1 MNVVKLQLPSS
12 IKKKKLI
19 YDRRV
24 IMHIAEI
31 ANFLMAIHISV
42 AAIL

>member
-12 IKKKKLI
+12 IKKKKKLF
-19 YDRRV
+19 YDRGA
-24 IMHIAEI
+24 IMHIVEI

-42 AAIL
+42 AAV

>member
-12 IKKKKLI
+12 IKKKKLF
-19 YDRRV
+19 YDRGV
-24 IMHIAEI
+24 IMHIVEI

-42 AAIL
+42 AAV

>member
-12 IKKKKLI
+12 IKKNKLC
-19 YDRRV
+19 YDRGV

-31 ANFLMAIHISV
+31 ANFLMVIYISV
-42 AAIL
+42 AAV